1 MATYKPIVASR
12 SSSTPE
18 LIEDGVQGLLANPLD
33 AEDLAAKLAEVLLN
47 PEKARSLGKAGRA
60 KVSEFDAPIIAQR
73 FSQLLTNFLEK

>member
-1 MATYKPIVASR
+1 LS
-12 SSSTPE
+12 
-18 LIEDGVQGLLANPLD
+18 PLD
-33 AEDLAAKLAEVLLN
+33 AEDLASKLAEVLLN